1 MTNQISTTFGSMPIL
16 SNIQNKYPDRKLIMY
31 SATNKPNTIMLLDQ
45 TNEKSVFSSPV
56 NFDILAKTGNQN
68 LNLFINFTTI
78 FLGPE
83 QQQVFDSKINL
94 LMTDLPYGM
103 ETIYSM
109 HYQKDIN
116 RRVILTSWQ
125 NPSDFNVWKND
136 VIDKW
141 KNTYKNSQSFYFD
154 SVSYKPIVSKKA

>member
-45 TNEKSVFSSPV
+45 TNEQSVFSSPV

-83 QQQVFDSKINL
+83 QQQVFDSLK
-94 LMTDLPYGM
+94 
-103 ETIYSM
+103 S
-109 HYQKDIN
+109 
-116 RRVILTSWQ
+116 
-125 NPSDFNVWKND
+125 
-136 VIDKW
+136 
-141 KNTYKNSQSFYFD
+141 TY
-154 SVSYKPIVSKKA
+154 